1 MFKQLLCMLPSSYE
15 LLENIDSKIQTNDYL
30 VYNTSNDVCSEKKKS
45 GGAVRDPI
53 LAMENKGLSVQ
64 KTFE

>member
-30 VYNTSNDVCSEKKKS
+30 VYNTSNDVCSEKKFRAA
-45 GGAVRDPI
+45 GVRKEVKKMMR
-53 LAMENKGLSVQ
+53 ME
-64 KTFE
+64 E

>member
-30 VYNTSNDVCSEKKKS
+30 VYNTSNDVCSEKKKK
-45 GGAVRDPI
+45 AVE
-53 LAMENKGLSVQ
+53 L
-64 KTFE
+64 